1 MQLNGS
7 VLLRILAFVCFVV
20 FVILV
25 LISTTGGKFEEVL
38 VASGL
43 GFWVLSTLV
52 P

>member
-1 MQLNGS
+1 MTMNGS

-20 FVILV
+20 LIV
-25 LISTTGGKFEEVL
+25 LIIVKAAGGTFEEL
-38 VASGL
+38 LLPAGL